1 MEIETIERYVDEVL
15 EVKGLVKGGQE
26 QQIRLLLSHLY
37 TAVQMYRLMNDDDKA
52 QAMLWHK
59 AFKDV
64 FPLKKF
70 FKERKRKR
78 EKKKSPLHPSY
89 KETEPED
96 KEKDEKTPTP
106 NTRERLSEIE
116 KKQMAFWEELQ
127 PFISPVGKY
136 SRQLVL
142 KFFYYWAEEV
152 NGTGMMLRETRRSW
166 NTKYRLAGWA
176 RKPYELDA
184 EAARLRLERAK
195 GKATRPATDSV
206 ELRAIAAEREAENA
220 RREAELAESRKNSIS
235 LEEYAKTH
243 PDSQLARQF
252 CKKGGGT

>member
-1 MEIETIERYVDEVL
+1 MMEIETIERYVDEAL
-15 EVKGLVKGGQE
+15 EVKGLVKGGDE
-26 QQIRLLLSHLY
+26 QRIRLLLTHLY
-37 TAVQMYRLMNDDDKA
+37 TAVLMYRMMNDDDKTLA
-52 QAMLWHK
+52 ILWNK
-59 AFKDV
+59 EFKD
-64 FPLKKF
+64 FFSLKKF
-70 FKERKRKR
+70 LKERKRK
-78 EKKKSPLHPSY
+78 
-89 KETEPED
+89 TD
-96 KEKDEKTPTP
+96 KEKEKKTPSP
-106 NTRERLSEIE
+106 NTRERLSEIN
-116 KKQMAFWEELQ
+116 KKQVAFWEELQ
-127 PFISPVGKY
+127 PFISPAGKY

-152 NGTGMMLRETRRSW
+152 NGTGMMLRETKKSW

-195 GKATRPATDSV
+195 GTTKKPAADSA
-206 ELRAIAAEREAENA
+206 EQRAAAAEREEADA